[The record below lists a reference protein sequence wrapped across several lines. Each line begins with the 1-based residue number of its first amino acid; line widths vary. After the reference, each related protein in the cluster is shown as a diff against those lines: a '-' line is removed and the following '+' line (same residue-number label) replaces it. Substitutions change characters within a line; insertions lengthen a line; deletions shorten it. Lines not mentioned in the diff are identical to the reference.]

1 MENSE
6 GMRVLDVRLANVEDA
21 IMEMKESQKKIG
33 DALTELVRLA
43 SKHEEHRAHIEKRL
57 AQLDKLD
64 GRLRGVEVEQGQVKL
79 VKRGAIAAVGTVLAA
94 VFAFI
99 WSSVTG
105 TGGGF

>member
-21 IMEMKESQKKIG
+21 IMEMKESHKKIS

-57 AQLDKLD
+57 EQLEELD
-64 GRLRGVEVEQGQVKL
+64 GRLRDVEVEHGQMKL
-79 VKRGAIAAVGTVLAA
+79 VKRGAIVAVGTVLAA

-99 WSSVTG
+99 WNAVTHQS
-105 TGGGF
+105 F